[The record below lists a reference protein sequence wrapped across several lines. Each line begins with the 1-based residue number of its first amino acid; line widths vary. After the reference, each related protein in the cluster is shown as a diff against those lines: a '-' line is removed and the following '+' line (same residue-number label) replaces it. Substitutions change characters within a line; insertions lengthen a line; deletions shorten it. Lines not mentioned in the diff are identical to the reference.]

1 MEVAETTPTKNTDY
15 HFSAKEIFG
24 DLRKKLKF
32 CNYTDSGYD
41 LLTLGGIGAKEKRG
55 LRGVDNESVY

>member
-1 MEVAETTPTKNTDY
+1 MEEASHTPSKDGDY

-24 DLRKKLKF
+24 DLRKKLRF
-32 CNYTDSGYD
+32 VNYTDSGYD

-55 LRGVDNESVY
+55 LKGVDNESVY